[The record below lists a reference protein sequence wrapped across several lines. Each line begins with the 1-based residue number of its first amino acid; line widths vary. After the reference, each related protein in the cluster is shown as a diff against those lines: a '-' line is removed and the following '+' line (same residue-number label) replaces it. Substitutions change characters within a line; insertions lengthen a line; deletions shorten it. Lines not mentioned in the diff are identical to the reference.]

1 MNDLTTTHIAGIPQG
16 QIDFADHGEFYVRI
30 KHVAKT
36 YLIMIEANGVASPIG
51 PVVIGLQMKV
61 RSDDHDDGW
70 GVTSV
75 IPRGI
80 ADDGKRFTG
89 RTLYLDLA
97 GIKSAKILR
106 PDYYEGRLVEVES
119 VDTPFDIKFC

>member
-1 MNDLTTTHIAGIPQG
+1 M
-16 QIDFADHGEFYVRI
+16 EMR
-30 KHVAKT
+30 
-36 YLIMIEANGVASPIG
+36 
-51 PVVIGLQMKV
+51 V

-75 IPRGI
+75 TPRGTD
-80 ADDGKRFTG
+80 DDGNRYTS
-89 RTLYLDLA
+89 RHLVIDVA

-119 VDTPFDIKFC
+119 VDTPFEVK